1 MKKYLVLIVGVTVLA
16 SARTA
21 IAVPVVPNFT
31 QGSMTSNTETTS
43 TVTETI
49 NSMNY
54 DTGYQYVITG
64 TNIQHDGNTISAPNT
79 DQNSNTINGVTSTW
93 TGLDHTQKPNFTLVP
108 PGEPFQFTESYSGPG
123 LSNHTIIQRT
133 TTNQSVTN
141 TTSTISNS
149 NHCVS
154 QLEQQPHHSLQTSGV
169 FQRQQI
175 QSPILV
181 VQLPTRQYK
190 FYKVLI

>member
-1 MKKYLVLIVGVTVLA
+1 MKKTLVLTVGVFVLA
-16 SARTA
+16 SAKTA

-64 TNIQHDGNTISAPNT
+64 TNVQHDGTTISAPNT
-79 DQNSNTINGVTSTW
+79 TGNSNTLNGVTSTW
-93 TGLDHTQKPNFTLVP
+93 ANLDINNKPNFTLTT

-123 LSNHTIIQRT
+123 L
-133 TTNQSVTN
+133 
-141 TTSTISNS
+141 
-149 NHCVS
+149 
-154 QLEQQPHHSLQTSGV
+154 
-169 FQRQQI
+169 
-175 QSPILV
+175 
-181 VQLPTRQYK
+181 
-190 FYKVLI
+190 